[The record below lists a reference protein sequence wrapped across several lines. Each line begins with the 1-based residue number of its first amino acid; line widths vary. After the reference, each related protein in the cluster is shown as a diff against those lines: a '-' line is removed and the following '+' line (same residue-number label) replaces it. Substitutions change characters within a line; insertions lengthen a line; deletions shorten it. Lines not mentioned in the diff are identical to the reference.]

1 MEKTYI
7 KKRIGIQPGTCA
19 TDECARKLDCDCKRL
34 AKEVYQDLKTKYSDL
49 TFQTKLTHAQI
60 PGGIGACQ
68 PDGGLWFKGDRLVAV
83 FEAKKQGAGGNAI
96 ERWFKNNYICRLIS
110 PFVSYVTFATGPGA
124 CANGVIPKTLNVAH
138 SEGVDRLNFGGN
150 SLLLS
155 VVGFTNDELKAIM
168 IETLEEALNP

>member
-1 MEKTYI
+1 MRTRDLKNIVQNPDTVDSL
-7 KKRIGIQPGTCA
+7 TA
-19 TDECARKLDCDCKRL
+19 SF
-34 AKEVYQDLKTKYSDL
+34 AKEELKFKIKNITAIK
-49 TFQTKLTHAQI
+49 
-60 PGGIGACQ
+60 IGAGN
-68 PDGGLWFKGDRLVAV
+68 DFWTLHNSV

-124 CANGVIPKTLNVAH
+124 SVNGVIPKTLNVAH

-150 SLLLS
+150 SLLLK
-155 VVGFTNDELKAIM
+155 VEGFTDCELKAIM